1 MVNAV
6 VTISRSQQRFAQC
19 AELQSRLAGLMRTRL
34 SKSFFKAFCTGVM
47 SPIPSYRFAKI
58 RPWERVACASLM
70 RSTRRNRSCL
80 LTGALRLPSTGKFT
94 TAARSPQHPGR
105 DQPKSGFRSVEFEDL
120 TPRPIRSR
128 PARTACHGAKASFCL
143 GSALVVNARG
153 RNAATPWQGKG

>member
-58 RPWERVACASLM
+58 RPWERVAAHV
-70 RSTRRNRSCL
+70 
-80 LTGALRLPSTGKFT
+80 G
-94 TAARSPQHPGR
+94 GR
-105 DQPKSGFRSVEFEDL
+105 DATELSFDRRIAVAFNGEIYNRGPIASASCRDQDLASGLLNS
-120 TPRPIRSR
+120 SR
-128 PARTACHGAKASFCL
+128 
-143 GSALVVNARG
+143 
-153 RNAATPWQGKG
+153 